1 MPVLPRTTLLLLS
14 VALAACQNAPPPAGS
29 SPAAATASA
38 SASASGESSS
48 PLSLAR
54 RLALAKPP
62 GTSAIDR
69 ELARLQPLVEKQPGQ
84 SEPWVQLGRVW
95 VRKAREASDPGF
107 YLNAKACAD
116 LALDAAP
123 NDRSATNLLG
133 LVLVNDHRFDD
144 ARDLAAQILAKSPE
158 DLMALGTLSD
168 ALVEQGRYD
177 EAIRSA
183 EKMVQL
189 KPNLPSY
196 SRVSYL
202 QWLRGDVK
210 AAKESARLA
219 IDSGRDPREPEPR
232 CWALVQAAMI
242 FWHEGDAA
250 GADAG
255 FEDALKACS
264 DYPPALVGRGRVAM
278 ARGDFARAID
288 YLDRAYK
295 QSPLVETAWLLG
307 DAREAAGDEKGA
319 ELVRAELVKHGR
331 QVDGRTLSQF
341 FSTRSRDQDEAVQL
355 AQAEKKVRDDI
366 YTEDALAWAL
376 YRKGDIPGARAASD
390 KAMALGTKDARLLY
404 HAGAIRIAA
413 GEKAAGEKLVRE
425 ALKLTPAF
433 DRVGAAEAAKL
444 VPPEKSPG
452 G

>member
-1 MPVLPRTTLLLLS
+1 MSVLRRSALLVLALTLS
-14 VALAACQNAPPPAGS
+14 ACQSAPPPPAGS
-29 SPAAATASA
+29 NPAVTDTASA
-38 SASASGESSS
+38 SADSST
-48 PLSLAR
+48 PLTIAR
-54 RLALAKPP
+54 RLALAKPT
-62 GTSAIDR
+62 GTTAIDR
-69 ELARLQPLVEKQPGQ
+69 ELARLQPLAEQQAGRP
-84 SEPWVQLGRVW
+84 EPWVTLGRVW

-107 YLNAKACAD
+107 YLSAKGCAD

-123 NDRSATNLLG
+123 GDRAATNLLG
-133 LVLVNDHRFDD
+133 LVLLNDHKFDD
-144 ARDLAAQILAKSPE
+144 ARDLAAQLLSKSPE

-168 ALVEQGRYD
+168 ALVELGRYD
-177 EAIRSA
+177 EAIKTT
-183 EKMVQL
+183 EKMGHL

-196 SRVSYL
+196 IRASYL

-219 IDSGRDPREPEPR
+219 VDSGRDPREPEPR

-242 FWHEGDAA
+242 FWHEGDAV

-264 DYPPALVGRGRVAM
+264 DYPPALVGRGRVAI
-278 ARGDFARAID
+278 ATGNFTAAIA
-288 YLDRAYK
+288 YLGKAYE

-307 DAREAAGDEKGA
+307 DAREAAGDAKGA
-319 ELVRAELVKHGR
+319 ETVRAELVKHGR
-331 QVDGRTLSQF
+331 QVDGRTLSLF
-341 FSTRSRDQDEAVQL
+341 FSTMNRDKEEAVSL

-404 HAGAIRIAA
+404 HAGAIRIA
-413 GEKAAGEKLVRE
+413 GGDKAAGEALVHE
-425 ALKLTPAF
+425 ALKVNPTF
-433 DRVGAAEAAKL
+433 DRTGAAEAAKL
-444 VPPEKSPG
+444 VPTERPPG
-452 G
+452 R